1 MRCPFCIE
9 GETKVIDSRLANEG
23 DLVRRRRECLSCGER
38 FTTHETAELIL
49 PRILKRNGAREEFNE
64 AKLRNSFLR
73 AIKKQ
78 PVATDQIDTAVSRIK
93 HNLITSG
100 DREIQSSHLGKWVMD
115 QLQEMD
121 EVAYVRFASVYLSF
135 QDLNSFRELIE
146 SLENSPSRELR
157 KRQIP
162 LLPEETP
169 PSPTKGSGAATRRR
183 RASSTSHPSASR

>member
-1 MRCPFCIE
+1 MRCPFCIQ

-23 DLVRRRRECLSCGER
+23 DLVRRRRECLSCEER

-49 PRILKRNGAREEFNE
+49 PRILKRNGAREEFDE
-64 AKLRNSFLR
+64 TKLRNSFLR

-78 PVATDQIDTAVSRIK
+78 PVATDQVETAVSRIK
-93 HNLITSG
+93 HKLITSG
-100 DREIQSSHLGKWVMD
+100 DREIKSSQLGKWVMD
-115 QLQEMD
+115 QLEEMD

-146 SLENSPSRELR
+146 TLENSPSRELR

-162 LLPEETP
+162 LLPP
-169 PSPTKGSGAATRRR
+169 APAPKKPASASTRRR
-183 RASSTSHPSASR
+183 RSCSNNSNSSR